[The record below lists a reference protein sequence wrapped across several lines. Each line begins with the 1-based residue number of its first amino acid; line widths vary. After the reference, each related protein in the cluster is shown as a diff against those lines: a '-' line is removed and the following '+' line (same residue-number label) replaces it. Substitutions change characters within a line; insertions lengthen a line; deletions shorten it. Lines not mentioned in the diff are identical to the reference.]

1 VHAIHLDGAEMAAMG
16 QSHVCSCPTTERNL
30 GDGVV
35 NARVLRRAGTRFT
48 FGTDSQC
55 QIDPIEDARQLEY
68 HLRLKEQQ
76 RAVLDHPPGTLEHW
90 LWEALTVG
98 GASSLMQPCGRLQAG
113 LRADFISFDLD
124 HPALV
129 CDSPK
134 DQLLWSAPREA
145 VSQVWRAGKPLLHS
159 GRHPGREE
167 AVRGYRH
174 VMKELLDG

>member
-1 VHAIHLDGAEMAAMG
+1 
-16 QSHVCSCPTTERNL
+16 
-30 GDGVV
+30 
-35 NARVLRRAGTRFT
+35 VLRRAGTRFT